1 MGMNTASVQRLYV
14 AYFNRPADPVSLAVY
29 EAMLPTD
36 RAATQAELAVIA
48 ETYFSPSAEYTTN
61 FAGQSNSQ
69 IVNQLYQ
76 NIFGRTAEA
85 EGLISWATK
94 LTDGSMTVAT
104 LALQLS
110 YSAQGTDLAVVDAR
124 IEAATAFTAALDTAG
139 EITGYSGNA
148 PAAEGRVYLAQ
159 ISGELPTT
167 AAEITTQK
175 DTAITNVDTS
185 TAAAVASGSV
195 VAGETTQ
202 LTTAVET
209 VTGTKGDDTIQG
221 SLIGDIGTGTTTNP
235 SDLINAGDGTDTLQ
249 MSVSGA
255 HAANFT
261 LAGVNATSLEKLNIN
276 NFETE
281 GARETTIDASLLG
294 GLTEVNLTSS
304 SATGDTTVS
313 NLGGV
318 VTASMANGSANL
330 QLDYTTAASTGATSQ
345 TLNLKGGVS
354 ASTVTIAGVEA
365 MTVDSSISANTLTDL
380 VTTSATSL
388 TLTGDQNLS
397 ISAGAAVDFDF
408 ADATLAT
415 SLDGT
420 VDATGLSGTLAIN
433 MNANDVVTVLAG
445 SGATTIGMGA
455 GLDLLD
461 TITGGAGSDTIDVTV
476 SETTALAGVTG
487 VENLQV
493 TVADIDVA
501 DGGGADGT
509 GAVTLSGTAIASVT
523 NYISNVTTGA
533 NGDVGT
539 VNVTNMDN
547 GDTVTLAAGGSD
559 TTIGGAGA
567 GISLATS
574 FATDDSANSA
584 TIAFNGI
591 GAVDAD
597 ASNALGFAQV
607 EVNEVETLTLTANT
621 NATGTVTTSGVEV
634 LTATAATS
642 ITATGAGALAVTAVT
657 NTTLLTS
664 IDASAMTG
672 NLTLAGVDASVL
684 NYKGT
689 QGNDTLTLAGLASTD
704 TFDGNGGT
712 DAITATGVSG
722 LTATT
727 GALNV
732 TDVDDLILNT
742 GAANVIDASSLT
754 SVGELVFTG
763 NHSGTQTVTNLA
775 ASGTAITMGSAAA
788 TMDGGNVINVS
799 LADET
804 GTSDALAVNLNNSS
818 AASTDSGLDF
828 EGIESLTIAVDT
840 TSTNN
845 ASIAM
850 TAAEA
855 NNVTVTGGAAG
866 ALLALGTLDAV
877 TDNVNL
883 TGYAGEVSFSASAS
897 TDTGGV
903 TLNASSAAA
912 ADVYAMSGFNDT
924 ATIATT
930 AAVDVDIDMAGGTGD
945 VLNLTVTTGF
955 IDTGEIDNTETINL
969 SVVAGADITIG
980 ANADEANG
988 FADSTTVNLTGG
1000 NELSTFTVGGAGA
1013 GAPTDEL
1020 DGTTMTTFN
1029 ASAFTGNVDLEYALG
1044 TLTSLM
1050 SVSAGALTTDVVRTS
1065 YNTDATSVIPAL
1077 TGVDRFV
1084 ADLDTGNDGAET
1096 YTFNLSGATGLTRM
1110 EFGAGTIDTTTLV
1123 VNSYDPSTTIQLGTT
1138 IDGAVQEFS
1147 GNVDVAMVNAAGAT
1161 DVLNIRLQDTD
1172 DSAQTNDLDAA
1183 GIETLNIAVTTDAES
1198 HTFDLAGVT
1207 PTTGS
1212 AGTINISGGV
1222 STDGVVI
1229 TTVAAA
1235 VTTIDAS
1242 SMLGTVTLSDRGSSA
1257 MTITGGSAADSLRM
1271 ENSGDT
1277 MTGGAGSDTL
1287 VIVQNAVLGGFAV
1300 DLSSATDQVTT
1311 YNGSANGAVQVG
1323 FENVDLSGITGSNGA
1338 DITAAGT
1345 ATVATA
1351 SQILGTPNVD
1361 NITLGTGVDNIRYVA
1376 ANLTAADS
1384 INGWT
1389 TGADNI
1395 DVDASLFAALT
1406 YQEETDIDADANAII
1421 TVATTSLADDAA
1433 IVTAIRLSTA
1443 AVDSLFVVG
1452 NTADAE
1458 VQLWYDADPD
1468 ADGGEVQV
1476 GIFTGIGVGAIAAN
1490 FDTVDFLRD
1499 GA

>member
-124 IEAATAFTAALDTAG
+124 IDAATAFTAALDTAG

-167 AAEITTQK
+167 TEAITTQK

-195 VAGETTQ
+195 VAGETFQ

-221 SLIGDIGTGTTTNP
+221 SLVGDIATGTTTNP

-255 HAANFT
+255 HGANFT
-261 LAGVNATSLEKLNIN
+261 LAGVNASGLEKLNIN
-276 NFETE
+276 NFETD
-281 GARETTIDASLLG
+281 GTRETTIDASLLG
-294 GLTEVNLTSS
+294 GLTEINLTSS

-365 MTVDSSISANTLTDL
+365 MTVDSSVSANTLTDL

-397 ISAGAAVDFDF
+397 ISAGSLADFDF

-433 MNANDVVTVLAG
+433 MNASDVVTVLAG
-445 SGATTIGMGA
+445 SGATTIGMA
-455 GLDLLD
+455 NGLDLRD

-487 VENLQV
+487 VENLQI
-493 TVADIDVA
+493 TAADIDIA
-501 DGGGADGT
+501 DGGAGDAS

-523 NYISNVTTGA
+523 NYISNVTTA
-533 NGDVGT
+533 TDGDVGT

-591 GAVDAD
+591 GAVDAN
-597 ASNALGFAQV
+597 ASNSLGFAQV

-763 NHSGTQTVTNLA
+763 NHAGTQTVTNLA
-775 ASGTAITMGSAAA
+775 VSGTAITMGSAAA

-804 GTSDALAVNLNNSS
+804 GTSDTLAVKLNNSS

-866 ALLALGTLDAV
+866 ALLALGTLDAI
-877 TDNVNL
+877 TDNVDL
-883 TGYAGEVSFSASAS
+883 TGYAGEVSFSAAAS

-980 ANADEANG
+980 ANAAEANG

-1013 GAPTDEL
+1013 AAPTDEL
-1020 DGTTMTTFN
+1020 DGSTMTTFN

-1044 TLTSLM
+1044 TFTSLM

-1065 YNTDATSVIPAL
+1065 YDANATSVIPAL
-1077 TGVDRFV
+1077 TGVERFV

-1110 EFGAGTIDTTTLV
+1110 EYGTGTINTTTV
-1123 VNSYDPSTTIQLGTT
+1123 VINSYDAATTIQLGTT
-1138 IDGAVQEFS
+1138 IDGALQEGT
-1147 GNVDVAMVNAAGAT
+1147 GNLDVAMVNAAGAT
-1161 DVLNIRLQDTD
+1161 DVMNIRLADTED
-1172 DSAQTNDLDAA
+1172 GILTDIDAA
-1183 GIETLNIAVTTDAES
+1183 GIETTNIVLTTDAQS
-1198 HTFDLAGVT
+1198 HNLSLAGIT

-1222 STDGVVI
+1222 AGDGITVTD
-1229 TTVAAA
+1229 VAAG

-1242 SMLGTVTLSDRGSSA
+1242 GLLGTFTLSDRGSSA
-1257 MTITGGSAADSLRM
+1257 MTITGGSSTDSLQM
-1271 ENSGDT
+1271 ENTGDV
-1277 MTGGAGSDTL
+1277 MTGGAGADTL

-1311 YNGSANGAVQVG
+1311 YNGGANAAVQVG
-1323 FENVDLSGITGSNGA
+1323 FESVDLSGITGSNGA

-1345 ATVATA
+1345 ATAATA
-1351 SQILGTPNVD
+1351 STISSTKNVD
-1361 NITLGTGVDNIRYVA
+1361 NITLGTGVDTIRLVA
-1376 ANLTAADS
+1376 ANLTASDT
-1384 INGWT
+1384 INGFT
-1389 TGADNI
+1389 TTSDKIDLDSGLFTVGDSDEVAAINGGAND
-1395 DVDASLFAALT
+1395 DVV
-1406 YQEETDIDADANAII
+1406 I
-1421 TVATTSLADDAA
+1421 VTTSLADDAA
-1433 IVTAIRLSTA
+1433 IITAIQTST
-1443 AVDSLFVVG
+1443 DTTDTLFIVG
-1452 NTADAE
+1452 NTADGEA
-1458 VQLWYDADPD
+1458 QMWYDANPN
-1468 ADGGEVQV
+1468 ADGGEIQV
-1476 GIFTGIGVGAIAAN
+1476 ASFSDIANTGVAAAFATTDFSFTA
-1490 FDTVDFLRD
+1490 
-1499 GA
+1499 